1 MELTLN
7 IISTVCTVIL
17 TVLGFYTARKYIF
30 KDVYFGD
37 KADDEFEELK
47 LKDKD
52 PIKTYEFS
60 GGKGKIFPQIVIE
73 RRIFNKIVTYF
84 VKEGDKRMVKVW
96 YLK

>member
-7 IISTVCTVIL
+7 IISTIGTVITTIL
-17 TVLGFYTARKYIF
+17 AIYASRKYIF
-30 KDVYFGD
+30 REVYYGDKSKDVY
-37 KADDEFEELK
+37 DELELEEK
-47 LKDKD
+47 N
-52 PIKTYEFS
+52 PIEIYEFS

-73 RRIFNKIVTYF
+73 RRIFKKKVTYF